1 MMRSISKLPLGMFS
15 LILCISSCWWSG
27 IVAVQGLTCPDE
39 TDAKSFIQPQLVKKS
54 SCQEIMRHEC
64 LFIHEARDKC
74 PCLCERLIQ
83 SVDITEQTVPAAE
96 GENGRARCFHGDS
109 IVQTEQGPMKMKEAL
124 GKSNLRVLARD
135 AEQNLVYSPITSWIH
150 ANKDRSTEFVQIV
163 TENSKKLLLTDL
175 HLIYE
180 NDCQGGAARSVM
192 AKDLTVGRCIYTID
206 DEQRQLRESK
216 ITSLKRE
223 IHAGFYSPI
232 TLEGNIV
239 VDDVLASCF
248 STVGSEGLQKIA
260 FAYIGWLQRALA
272 SVLPQQLYE
281 VMMFSTAVGDIKIP
295 SLLVGLL
302 DISKHLVLTLV
313 LIATVASGAAMCPG
327 DAGERT
333 FIQRQLSAK
342 RSCSEL
348 TRTDCLFIHEARE
361 KCTCTCDSL
370 IASNVQTEAIA
381 EPAVEMVE
389 NGGRARCFHGDDW
402 VLTTNGRMQMKH
414 LLQKKDAQVLTR
426 TENGH
431 LEYSPVMTWIHA
443 QKETK
448 AQFINLETESG
459 HRLSLTPLHMIY
471 QTDCDGKEMVLMAEK
486 VSIGKCIFVKA
497 DNDQLVESKVISK
510 SKVVKT
516 GIYSPIT
523 TSGSIVVN
531 DVLASCFSTSA
542 NEDIQR
548 LLFKYASF
556 VYSLFTC
563 PASLISDSFSH
574 QQQDYVEIPKLLLGA
589 LNLQKYLIQ

>member
-1 MMRSISKLPLGMFS
+1 MQAIQWEKRTNWRQMIISSKSISGR
-15 LILCISSCWWSG
+15 C
-27 IVAVQGLTCPDE
+27 QGQED
-39 TDAKSFIQPQLVKKS
+39 VKKGCREQVLCGEISKPPHTACS
-54 SCQEIMRHEC
+54 SSWLDEIDCPILGIGFPANWNRSKKT
-64 LFIHEARDKC
+64 RPDK
-74 PCLCERLIQ
+74 
-83 SVDITEQTVPAAE
+83 
-96 GENGRARCFHGDS
+96 
-109 IVQTEQGPMKMKEAL
+109 KM
-124 GKSNLRVLARD
+124 
-135 AEQNLVYSPITSWIH
+135 H
-150 ANKDRSTEFVQIV
+150 
-163 TENSKKLLLTDL
+163 KLLLEL
-175 HLIYE
+175 
-180 NDCQGGAARSVM
+180 G
-192 AKDLTVGRCIYTID
+192 
-206 DEQRQLRESK
+206 
-216 ITSLKRE
+216 
-223 IHAGFYSPI
+223 
-232 TLEGNIV
+232 
-239 VDDVLASCF
+239 
-248 STVGSEGLQKIA
+248 
-260 FAYIGWLQRALA
+260 
-272 SVLPQQLYE
+272 
-281 VMMFSTAVGDIKIP
+281 
-295 SLLVGLL
+295 
-302 DISKHLVLTLV
+302 LTLM
-313 LIATVASGAAMCPG
+313 LIATVANGAAMCPG

-333 FIQRQLSAK
+333 FIQP
-342 RSCSEL
+342 
-348 TRTDCLFIHEARE
+348 RE
-361 KCTCTCDSL
+361 KCTCTCDNL

-426 TENGH
+426 SENGH

-471 QTDCDGKEMVLMAEK
+471 QTNCDGKEMVLMAEK
-486 VSIGKCIFVKA
+486 VAVGKCIFVKA
-497 DNDQLVESKVISK
+497 DNDKLVESKVVST

>member
-1 MMRSISKLPLGMFS
+1 MHR
-15 LILCISSCWWSG
+15 
-27 IVAVQGLTCPDE
+27 
-39 TDAKSFIQPQLVKKS
+39 
-54 SCQEIMRHEC
+54 
-64 LFIHEARDKC
+64 
-74 PCLCERLIQ
+74 
-83 SVDITEQTVPAAE
+83 
-96 GENGRARCFHGDS
+96 
-109 IVQTEQGPMKMKEAL
+109 
-124 GKSNLRVLARD
+124 
-135 AEQNLVYSPITSWIH
+135 
-150 ANKDRSTEFVQIV
+150 
-163 TENSKKLLLTDL
+163 LLL
-175 HLIYE
+175 E
-180 NDCQGGAARSVM
+180 
-192 AKDLTVGRCIYTID
+192 
-206 DEQRQLRESK
+206 
-216 ITSLKRE
+216 
-223 IHAGFYSPI
+223 
-232 TLEGNIV
+232 
-239 VDDVLASCF
+239 
-248 STVGSEGLQKIA
+248 
-260 FAYIGWLQRALA
+260 
-272 SVLPQQLYE
+272 
-281 VMMFSTAVGDIKIP
+281 
-295 SLLVGLL
+295 
-302 DISKHLVLTLV
+302 LVLTLV